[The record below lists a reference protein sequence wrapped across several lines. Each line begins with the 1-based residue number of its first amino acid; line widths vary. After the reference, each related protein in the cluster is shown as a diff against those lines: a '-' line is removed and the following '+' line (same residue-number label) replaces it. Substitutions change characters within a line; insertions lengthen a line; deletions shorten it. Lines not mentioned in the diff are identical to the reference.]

1 MNIVLILS
9 LLNIYRSIE
18 NLDIL
23 YTLININYI
32 RKSITNV
39 TETGILYMFSWIRVG
54 SEKMVIR
61 SIQLDRMR
69 SLLTITL

>member
-1 MNIVLILS
+1 MNIVLILW

-18 NLDIL
+18 NLDIS
-23 YTLININYI
+23 YTIININYI
-32 RKSITNV
+32 RKIITNV